1 MPKLGVSLHLP
12 YCEGQRGMQHTAG
25 AYPAAEV
32 TLARRATW
40 REHDAMVDDIGSA
53 ATAPSF
59 EYVYSDDFAALL
71 EQLGISLLVSTY
83 QAGKLML
90 VRAAGGKLSTLLR
103 NFEEPMGLGLNER
116 QDRLVVG
123 TKRMV
128 WTLAAEPQIARQLD
142 PPGRH
147 DACFV
152 PRTAHVTGAIDG
164 HEIAI
169 LDGKIWLTNTLLSCL
184 CTLDDPEYGFVPR
197 WRPSF
202 VDRLVAEDR
211 CHLNGMAIDD
221 GKVRFVTAL
230 GATNDAL
237 GWKPD
242 KVRGGV
248 LLDVAANA
256 IVAQGLCMPHSPRC
270 HRQHVF
276 VLNSGQGHL
285 CIVDTQSGRLTTIA
299 ALPGYTRG
307 LALHGHYAFVGL
319 SLIREADT
327 FGGLPI
333 TERLPEAQRQCGIHA
348 VDLRT
353 GQIVGFLQFTSG
365 CAELF
370 DIQVLRGMRF
380 PTVIGF
386 QDEKL
391 DGILIAPPATWQPGA
406 RLS

>member
-1 MPKLGVSLHLP
+1 
-12 YCEGQRGMQHTAG
+12 
-25 AYPAAEV
+25 
-32 TLARRATW
+32 
-40 REHDAMVDDIGSA
+40 MVDPTSSPGA
-53 ATAPSF
+53 APPF
-59 EYVYSDDFAALL
+59 EYVHSDGFAALL

-90 VRAAGGKLSTLLR
+90 VRSAGGKLSTLLR
-103 NFEEPMGLGLNER
+103 SFEVPMGLGLNER

-128 WTLAAEPQIARQLD
+128 WTLAAEPRIAPQLE
-142 PPGRH
+142 PQGRH

-152 PRTAHVTGAIDG
+152 PRSAHVTGAIHG

-169 LDGKIWLTNTLLSCL
+169 LDGKTWLTNTLLSCL
-184 CTLDDPEYGFVPR
+184 CTLDDANYGFVPR
-197 WRPSF
+197 WRPAF

-211 CHLNGMAIDD
+211 CHLNGMATED

-230 GATNDAL
+230 GATNEAL

-248 LLDVAANA
+248 LVDVASNA
-256 IVAQGLCMPHSPRC
+256 IVAHGLCMPHSPRC
-270 HRQHVF
+270 YRKHVF
-276 VLNSGQGHL
+276 VLNSGQGQL
-285 CIVDTQSGRLTTIA
+285 CSVDTQSGKLTTIA

-307 LALHGHYAFVGL
+307 LAFHGTTAFVGL
-319 SLIREADT
+319 SSIRESDI
-327 FGGLPI
+327 FGELPI
-333 TERLPEAQRQCGIHA
+333 TARLDESQRQCGIHA
-348 VDLRT
+348 IDLQT
-353 GQIVGFLQFTSG
+353 GQTRGFLQFTSG

-370 DIQVLRGMRF
+370 DIQVLHGMRF

-391 DGILIAPPATWQPGA
+391 DGILIAPPASWQAGA
-406 RLS
+406 QLS